1 MFGVKTTNSLFTY
14 PLIGKGMYLVY
25 KKNEA
30 KIYVFDESIPTP
42 LKESDN
48 VPELTFDEFV
58 ETAKEVY
65 LDIINSF
72 N

>member
-1 MFGVKTTNSLFTY
+1 MFGVKTTNNLFTY
-14 PLIGKGMYLVY
+14 PLIGTNMYLVY

-30 KIYVFDESIPTP
+30 KMYMFNESNINP
-42 LKESDN
+42 LIEHEN

-58 ETAKEVY
+58 ETAKGIY